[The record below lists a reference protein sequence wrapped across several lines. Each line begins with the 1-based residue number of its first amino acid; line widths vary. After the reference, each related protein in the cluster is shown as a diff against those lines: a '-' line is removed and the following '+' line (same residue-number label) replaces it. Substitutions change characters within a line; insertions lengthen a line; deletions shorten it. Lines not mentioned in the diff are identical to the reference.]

1 MVEVSEMGRFAQDD
15 PGFGGRMRTRNG
27 RPTALDFDKPQIRRR
42 RRWIDEEGRED
53 EGEDWWLDLDEDEWI
68 RRDDESDDFGRD

>member
-1 MVEVSEMGRFAQDD
+1 MVEVSEMGRFAQHD
-15 PGFGGRMRTRNG
+15 PGFGGRRSNRTS
-27 RPTALDFDKPQIRRR
+27 RPTALDFDEPQRW
-42 RRWIDEEGRED
+42 WIDEEDRED

>member
-1 MVEVSEMGRFAQDD
+1 MGRFAQDD
-15 PGFGGRMRTRNG
+15 PSFGGRMRTRNS

-42 RRWIDEEGRED
+42 RRWIDEEDREN

-68 RRDDESDDFGRD
+68 RGDDDRDDFGRD